1 LTPAYGFRRKIFDT
15 GFLICLSLGAL
26 YAGARTG
33 LAPKVPSQGVAVM
46 FAPWTPTTEVFTR
59 AVTAGARFVRFGAMP
74 FIAIVQPESD
84 AYADRMFDDGAW
96 LVVDA
101 QTIGGCSAANLPARK
116 RS

>member
-1 LTPAYGFRRKIFDT
+1 LNTAYGLRRKIFDT

-33 LAPKVPSQGVAVM
+33 LAPKVPSQGIAVM
-46 FAPWTPTTEVFTR
+46 FAPWTPAADVFTR
-59 AVTAGARFVRFGAMP
+59 AVTAGGRFVRFGAVP

-84 AYADRMFDDGAW
+84 AYADRMFDNGAW

-101 QTIGGCSAANLPARK
+101 PTVGGCSASNLPARK
-116 RS
+116 RT